1 MGPPLRFCE
10 TNGLGAANFR
20 AGSWGGSPSVME
32 ANTPLEIVIVGGGTA
47 GWMVATALVSGLRPH
62 QARVRLVESD
72 DIATVGV
79 GEATIPAMRDYNRFV
94 GIDEVEM
101 LRATNGTFKLGI
113 EFLDWG
119 FKGSNYHHP
128 FGVHGQSIGGAGF
141 HHQWNRARLAGHE
154 FDIEDFSYAI
164 AASRADRFE
173 FPNPNPEAIDSTY
186 SYAYHFDASLY
197 AKFLR
202 KVAESRGLK
211 RTEGKVVDVTLDGAS
226 GDVAS
231 ITLASGEVIK
241 GDFFVDCT
249 GFRGLLIGQ
258 TLNSPF
264 EDWTHWLPCDRAW
277 AVPCARAGRFTPF
290 TRSTAREAGWQWR
303 IPLQHRTGNGYVYS
317 SAHISDDEAAAVLLA
332 NLDGEALDDPRPIK
346 FKAGRRTASWTRNVM
361 AAGLSSGFL
370 EPLESTSIYLIQIAV
385 MNLLKLF
392 PGKRVEPALVEDFN
406 RRVDME
412 YDRVRDF
419 LILHYHANTRTDGTL
434 WKQCREMPI
443 PDSLREKLELF
454 RHRGHAPNYRDGL
467 FAMPSWISVLLGQGV
482 TPQGYDPMADNAPL
496 AQTLAELERQRAA
509 IARRVPAMPSHAEFI
524 DRHCAIPAR
533 AAAEAM
539 A

>member
-1 MGPPLRFCE
+1 MSSGEPLD
-10 TNGLGAANFR
+10 
-20 AGSWGGSPSVME
+20 
-32 ANTPLEIVIVGGGTA
+32 IVIVGGGTA
-47 GWMVATALVSGLRPH
+47 GWMVGTALVSGLRPN

-119 FKGSNYHHP
+119 FQGSNYHHP
-128 FGVHGQSIGGAGF
+128 FGVHGQAMGGAAF
-141 HHQWNRARLAGHE
+141 HQQWNRARLAGHD
-154 FDIEDFSYAI
+154 FDIEEFSYAI

-173 FPNPNPEAIDSTY
+173 FPNPDPSLIESSY

-202 KVAESRGLK
+202 KVAEGRGLK
-211 RTEGKVVDVTLDGAS
+211 RTEGKVVAVNRDGLS

-231 ITLASGEVIK
+231 ITLASGEVVK

-258 TLNSPF
+258 TLESPF
-264 EDWTHWLPCDRAW
+264 EDWSHWLPCDRAW
-277 AVPCARAGRFTPF
+277 AVPCARGGRLTPF
-290 TRSTAREAGWQWR
+290 TRSTAREAGWIWR
-303 IPLQHRTGNGYVYS
+303 IPLQHRSGNGYVYS
-317 SAHISDDEAAAVLLA
+317 SAHISDDEAAAVLMGQ
-332 NLDGEALDDPRPIK
+332 LDGEALDEPRQIR

-361 AAGLSSGFL
+361 AAGLASGFL
-370 EPLESTSIYLIQIAV
+370 EPLESTSIYLVQAAV

-392 PGKRVEPALVEDFN
+392 PGKRVEPALVDEFN
-406 RRVDME
+406 RRIDRE

-419 LILHYHANTRTDGTL
+419 LILHYHANTRTDAPL
-434 WKQCREMPI
+434 WKQCREMEI
-443 PDSLREKLELF
+443 PDSLKQKLELF
-454 RHRGHAPNYRDGL
+454 RRRGHAPSHRDGL
-467 FAMPSWISVLLGQGV
+467 FSLHSWTSLLLGQGV
-482 TPQGYDPMADNAPL
+482 TPEGYDRLADNVPL
-496 AQTLAELERQRAA
+496 SQALAEMERQRAA
-509 IARRVPAMPSHAEFI
+509 ITRRVPLMPSHADFVA
-524 DRHCAIPAR
+524 RHCAVPAR
-533 AAAEAM
+533 TAEVVA
-539 A
+539 

>member
-1 MGPPLRFCE
+1 METSAPLD
-10 TNGLGAANFR
+10 
-20 AGSWGGSPSVME
+20 
-32 ANTPLEIVIVGGGTA
+32 IVIVGGGTA
-47 GWMVATALVSGLRPH
+47 GWMVGTALVSGLRPH

-72 DIATVGV
+72 EIATVGV

-101 LRATNGTFKLGI
+101 MRETNGTFKLGI

-119 FKGSNYHHP
+119 FKGSSYHHP
-128 FGVHGQSIGGAGF
+128 FGVHGAAIGGAGF
-141 HHQWNRARLAGHE
+141 HHHWNRARLAGHD
-154 FDIEDFSYAI
+154 FDIEQFSYAI
-164 AASRADRFE
+164 AAARADRFE
-173 FPNPNPEAIDSTY
+173 FPNPDPDKIDSTY

-197 AKFLR
+197 AKYLR
-202 KVAESRGLK
+202 KVAVGRGLT
-211 RTEGKVVDVTLDGAS
+211 RTEGKVVDVTLDGLS

-264 EDWTHWLPCDRAW
+264 EEWTGWLPCDRAW
-277 AVPCARAGRFTPF
+277 AVPCARADRFTPF

-317 SAHISDDEAAAVLLA
+317 SRYISDDEAAATLMA
-332 NLDGEALDDPRPIK
+332 NLDGEAMDEPRQIR

-361 AAGLSSGFL
+361 AAGLASGFL
-370 EPLESTSIYLIQIAV
+370 EPLESTSIYLIQVAV

-392 PGKRVEPALVEDFN
+392 PSKRIEPALVEDFN

-419 LILHYHANTRTDGTL
+419 LILHYHANTRTDGEL
-434 WKQCREMPI
+434 WKHCREMEI
-443 PDSLREKLELF
+443 PESLREKLELF
-454 RHRGHAPNYRDGL
+454 RHRGVAPNYHDGL
-467 FAMPSWISVLLGQGV
+467 FALPSWISVLLGQGV
-482 TPQGYDPMADNAPL
+482 MPGGYDRMADNVPL
-496 AQTLAELERQRAA
+496 PQALAEMERQRTA
-509 IARRVPAMPSHAEFI
+509 IARRVPSMPSHADFI
-524 DRHCAIPAR
+524 ARHCAIPQR
-533 AAAEAM
+533 SAAEAM